1 MSSEELKRYNISGI
15 PLIKSVSA
23 ILSLKEIFSKHIG
36 SYGNEKVPVCDTLL
50 LLIWNITLGRQPLYE
65 LSGWIDDIDPKCH
78 GLGRQE
84 VDALNDDRFARALD
98 KLYMADRATIM
109 TEIVVKM
116 IKAVDLDMS
125 RIHNDSTTVKAYG
138 KIGGTT
144 KDGLRMANGKSKDHR
159 PDLKQLLFSQKYYMR
174 KLVDGGAPLEA
185 DRRSLK

>member
-23 ILSLKEIFSKHIG
+23 MLGLKEIFSKHIG
-36 SYGNEKVPVCDTLL
+36 SYGNERVPACDTLL

-65 LSGWIDDIDPKCH
+65 LSQWIDDIDPKCH
-78 GLGRQE
+78 GLDRQA
-84 VDALNDDRFARALD
+84 VDALNDDRFGRALD

-116 IKAVDLDMS
+116 INAIDLDMS

-138 KIGGTT
+138 KIAGTT
-144 KDGLRMANGKSKDHR
+144 RDGT
-159 PDLKQLLFSQKYYMR
+159 
-174 KLVDGGAPLEA
+174 
-185 DRRSLK
+185 